1 MTKPIEYKPSPFR
14 LYFPLIMFCSSLILT
29 LVNIGLYHFWKYSDI
44 YLLITNVINI
54 VGFFIIVIIQ
64 IVRSTFINHI
74 KSLFLTWDIHHKLV
88 ILRLSPSQAQPMTFI
103 THTCV
108 KRMENLYTITCIS
121 VLEFPT
127 ILKLLNYWMIN

>member
-64 IVRSTFINHI
+64 IVRSTFIN
-74 KSLFLTWDIHHKLV
+74 D
-88 ILRLSPSQAQPMTFI
+88 
-103 THTCV
+103 
-108 KRMENLYTITCIS
+108 
-121 VLEFPT
+121 
-127 ILKLLNYWMIN
+127 